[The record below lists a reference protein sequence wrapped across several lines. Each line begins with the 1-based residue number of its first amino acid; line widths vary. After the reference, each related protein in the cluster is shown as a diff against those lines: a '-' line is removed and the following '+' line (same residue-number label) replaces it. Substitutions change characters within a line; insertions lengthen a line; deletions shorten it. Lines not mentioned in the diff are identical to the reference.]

1 MGDKWIKWATQ
12 IDSIAQAG
20 ITYSNDKFDIERF
33 NMLKDISAEIIS
45 EYTEVEFKKV
55 KDLLDSESG
64 YLTPKVDIRGAII
77 KDNKI
82 LLVKESVDNCWSL
95 PGGWADVNLSVSENI
110 IKEAKEEAGA
120 NIKPIKL
127 VSVLDRNKHNKPITM
142 STIYKIFVLCEF
154 IDGDF
159 IENIET
165 LESRFFSLNKLPELS
180 LARNTKKQIVDCFKA
195 YENKAVD
202 TIFD

>member
-110 IKEAKEEAGA
+110 IKEAKEEAGV

-165 LESRFFSLNKLPELS
+165 LESRFFSLDKLPELS
-180 LARNTKKQIVDCFKA
+180 LVRNTKEQIVDCFKV
-195 YENKAVD
+195 YENKIVD